1 MSNTSQS
8 VPNHVGIILDGN
20 RRWATQRNLT
30 AMEGHKKGLDTF
42 RTIADAALERGVKY
56 LSIYAFST
64 ENWNRSKDEVSF
76 LLSFVQIVLKK
87 YVKDLSKKNI
97 RFMWL
102 GTEAGLDTK
111 IVKQFRAAENATKDN
126 SAGTL
131 CLCFNYGGQQEI
143 TEAAEQ
149 LRLQGK
155 EINQASLQ
163 SALYGGDAVPPVD
176 LLIRTSGEKRISNF
190 MLWRA
195 AYSELYFSDVLW
207 PDFSETDLDE
217 ALAEYATRQR
227 RFGS

>member
-1 MSNTSQS
+1 MNETQI
-8 VPNHVGIILDGN
+8 PQHVGIILDGN
-20 RRWATQRNLT
+20 RRWAKQRNLT
-30 AMEGHKKGLDTF
+30 VTEGHKKGFDTF

-64 ENWNRSKDEVSF
+64 ENWNRTKDEVKF
-76 LLSFVQIVLKK
+76 LLSFVQLVLKK
-87 YVKDLSKKNI
+87 YLKDLEKKNV
-97 RFMWL
+97 RFIWL
-102 GTEAGLDTK
+102 GSEEGLDKK
-111 IVKQFRAAENATKDN
+111 IVKQFRATEEATKDN

-143 TEAAEQ
+143 IEAAEN
-149 LRLQGK
+149 LRLQNK
-155 EINQASLQ
+155 EITQDTLQ
-163 SALYGGDAVPPVD
+163 HSLYGGSLVPPVD

-207 PDFSETDLDE
+207 PDFSVKNLDE
-217 ALAEYATRQR
+217 ALAEYAKRQR

>member
-1 MSNTSQS
+1 MSNSSQS

-20 RRWATQRNLT
+20 RRWATQRNVSVT
-30 AMEGHKKGLDTF
+30 EGHKQGFTTF
-42 RTIADAALERGVKY
+42 RTIADAALERGVKF
-56 LSIYAFST
+56 LSVYAFST

-76 LLSFVQIVLKK
+76 LLSFVQIVLQK
-87 YVKDLSKKNI
+87 YIHDLNKKNI
-97 RFMWL
+97 RFIWL
-102 GTEAGLDTK
+102 GTEDGLDAK
-111 IVKQFRAAENATKDN
+111 IVKQFRAAEIATKDN
-126 SAGTL
+126 TAGTL

-143 TEAAEQ
+143 IEAAER
-149 LRLQGK
+149 LRTQGT
-155 EINQASLQ
+155 EINQATLQ

-207 PDFSETDLDE
+207 PDFSVTNLDE